1 MFESYARF
9 KRLEN
14 QSWNLNWK
22 KNISEGTKMFRE
34 YQLAVWLSIQDFYS
48 HFTEV
53 TRKCECFGCIVEPC
67 LEICPHFI
75 SINEIICLKF
85 IYIDITWS
93 LVLYYMSLYIFM
105 SSSTLVEIRLPKK
118 FSVCI
123 FILISS
129 QGLSKVF
136 WKYKNFALFFRESAE
151 IFETIYY

>member
-1 MFESYARF
+1 M
-9 KRLEN
+9 
-14 QSWNLNWK
+14 
-22 KNISEGTKMFRE
+22 KMFRK
-34 YQLAVWLSIQDFYS
+34 YQLTVWLSIQDFYS

-75 SINEIICLKF
+75 HLGFWHSRELLRGIKSNIIKSSINKIICLKF

-93 LVLYYMSLYIFM
+93 LVLYYMSLHIFM
-105 SSSTLVEIRLPKK
+105 SSSTLVEIKLPKK

-136 WKYKNFALFFRESAE
+136 
-151 IFETIYY
+151 